1 MQSKLLAKSCLQE
14 REELE
19 REREAIRLWDFVL
32 LPPKTSCVSLFAQ
45 NGRKMSF
52 ASLGTHCERTHV
64 HHMWAPHVGTTC
76 GHRQE
81 RERLKLERE
90 REALRREREDLER
103 ERQAL
108 GGEANGKGGPGRRT
122 R

>member
-1 MQSKLLAKSCLQE
+1 MQE

-19 REREAIRLWDFVL
+19 REREAIRLWDFS
-32 LPPKTSCVSLFAQ
+32 PKCFTFGKWEEAEE
-45 NGRKMSF
+45 
-52 ASLGTHCERTHV
+52 ASLGSEHTVNGR
-64 HHMWAPHVGTTC
+64 TC
-76 GHRQE
+76 GHHRQE

-103 ERQAL
+103 ERQAQL
-108 GGEANGKGGPGRRT
+108 GGEANGKVGPGRTQDQVGPGRT